1 MQEKLTPY
9 LREQS
14 RTNQAVELQFY
25 KDPLEEELKTFPLMD
40 PLNEKEIKRR

>member
-1 MQEKLTPY
+1 MKEKITSHLK
-9 LREQS
+9 EQS
-14 RTNQAVELQFY
+14 RTNRAVELQFY